1 MAVTL
6 HPGTYDSG
14 APMSEPESTTTKTLD
29 EMLAELTEEAVR
41 NLSRGADDETSARV
55 KADLPKIAAIL
66 ALEWITGD
74 RRSETISQQTQ
85 SWLTFLYERLYTDE
99 EPSAADI
106 FARFDLPLSRA
117 QYLARMLP
125 AQFSQE
131 RAEQGEKLDRQRAQ
145 SASDEA
151 RGELGRAFEPH
162 VQDITDAN
170 ARQKPF
176 DIAVSRAAYD
186 ELLAIIDLQETGA
199 GAELLRPPQR
209 TASTPARIYFTI
221 RGYTLL
227 RVLDAL
233 NGDSR

>member
-1 MAVTL
+1 
-6 HPGTYDSG
+6 
-14 APMSEPESTTTKTLD
+14 MSEPESTTTKTLD

-125 AQFSQE
+125 AQLE
-131 RAEQGEKLDRQRAQ
+131 EDRTIERQRRARSERRVVLLAGLETREKRAAESADPGHADTELSLPKEVYTELLTVFDEIASTQ
-145 SASDEA
+145 SADTS
-151 RGELGRAFEPH
+151 
-162 VQDITDAN
+162 
-170 ARQKPF
+170 
-176 DIAVSRAAYD
+176 
-186 ELLAIIDLQETGA
+186 
-199 GAELLRPPQR
+199 LRPPQR
-209 TASTPARIYFTI
+209 STTTPGRVYFTI
-221 RGYTLL
+221 RLATLIALLDFL
-227 RVLDAL
+227 RKETE
-233 NGDSR
+233 